1 MQKYTV
7 RVKKPENK
15 IFKFFAPSRVFQR
28 ARACRNIRFGSKN
41 RKTKSSSFL
50 TRAVYFSELELAEI
64 YGSGQQNDARESFG
78 HRLLA
83 GPLRN
88 GSGRREA
95 SKIDDFRPGQ
105 PPGIESTAVRDCL
118 VAGPLSKSGFNK
130 ECSFGPDLGRLQ
142 MEKISKS
149 ASGRPKA
156 SRRPIVRPSLLEISQ
171 NPVQY
176 CFLSSFL

>member
-7 RVKKPENK
+7 RVKKPENQ
-15 IFKFFAPSRVFQR
+15 IFKFFDPSRVLQR
-28 ARACRNIRFGSKN
+28 ARACRNLRFGSK
-41 RKTKSSSFL
+41 
-50 TRAVYFSELELAEI
+50 
-64 YGSGQQNDARESFG
+64 NDARESFG